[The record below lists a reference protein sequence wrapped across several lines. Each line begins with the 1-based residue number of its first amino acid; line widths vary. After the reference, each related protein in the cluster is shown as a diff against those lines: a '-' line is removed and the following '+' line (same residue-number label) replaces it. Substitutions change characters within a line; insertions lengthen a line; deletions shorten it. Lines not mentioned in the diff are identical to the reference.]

1 MSDIRGFRAVLR
13 HALFAAGALA
23 LFVGT
28 AAAQPLALDKAAILA
43 AHNKVRA
50 GLGLPPLS
58 WSDKL
63 AQGALNWAKVIA
75 GLNVMRHSG
84 TGGVGENLA
93 IWSGAGASLNG
104 LIDMWIRERAYYHPG
119 TFPAVSSTG
128 DWESV
133 AHYTQ
138 MVWRNTTEV
147 GCGIANNGVTDYL
160 VCWYNP
166 QGNYIGQVPY

>member
-1 MSDIRGFRAVLR
+1 LSNIRAILVAARRVLFGM
-13 HALFAAGALA
+13 LALA
-23 LFVGT
+23 LLGGT
-28 AAAQPLALDKAAILA
+28 VAAQPLALNKAVILA

-50 GLGLPPLS
+50 GLGLPPLT

-63 AQGALNWAKVIA
+63 AQGALNWAKVIS
-75 GLNVMRHSG
+75 GLNRLQHSG

-93 IWSGAGASLNG
+93 IWTGKGASLDG
-104 LIDMWIRERAYYHPG
+104 LVDMWIRERAYYRAG
-119 TFPAVSSTG
+119 TFPAVSTTG

-138 MVWRNTTEV
+138 MVWRSTTEV
-147 GCGIANNGVTDYL
+147 GCGITDNGTTDFL

-166 QGNYIGQVPY
+166 QGNYIGQMPY